1 MGRAMIETDVAIV
14 GAGGGGAVLALML
27 AQQGVRSLVLERAA
41 GPPQGLRGEILQP
54 NGQRVLDRLGLL
66 DKLPVHA
73 VRSVRRFNFCRA
85 GGERLCTV
93 DYGDLPAP
101 YNRALVTLPNVAHH
115 AILDALEQQNPGALW
130 YDATFTGLRFDG
142 SRVIGLQAT
151 RHGEPVDISARLVV
165 GADGALS
172 KVRES
177 LGITAQLHRYPQ
189 SYLIAILKASSG
201 FDEARYLVGKREIL
215 GLFPAAGQ
223 QVYAFYMIKAG
234 SYEAVKAQG
243 LEALRRAWVR
253 IDPGME
259 GTVQELVDWSQTG
272 YMPTGRVKTDR
283 WVADGALL
291 IGDAAHAMNPHASQG
306 RMQAMVDAVV
316 VADLIPG
323 WLKKNDFSAESLRAF
338 EVARR
343 PQVSML
349 QRLADEQC
357 RFWNTVNPLV
367 AYLRDRVFRTLDRN
381 ARLRYRVLSTTAG
394 LRSRPPFSLLD
405 RVMAAGFLP
414 DPRAQVRSSN
424 ES

>member
-1 MGRAMIETDVAIV
+1 MIETDVAIV

-27 AQQGVRSLVLERAA
+27 AQLGVRSIVLERAA
-41 GPPQGLRGEILQP
+41 GPPRGLRGEILQP

-66 DKLPVHA
+66 DTLPAGA

-101 YNRALVTLPNVAHH
+101 YNRAVVTLPNVAHH
-115 AILDALEQQNPGALW
+115 AILDALEKQNPGGLW

-142 SRVIGLQAT
+142 ARVIGLQAT
-151 RHGEPVDISARLVV
+151 RHGKPVEISARLVV
-165 GADGALS
+165 GADGAFS
-172 KVRES
+172 KVRDC
-177 LGITAQLHRYPQ
+177 LQIPAQIHRYPE
-189 SYLIAILKASSG
+189 SYLIAILKAPPN
-201 FDEARYLVGKREIL
+201 FDEARYLVGRREIL

-234 SYEAVKAQG
+234 SYDAVKARG
-243 LEALRRAWVR
+243 IDALRRAWVR

-259 GTVQELVDWSQTG
+259 GIVEGLVDWSQTG

-316 VADLIPG
+316 VADLIPD
-323 WLKKNDFSAESLRAF
+323 WLKKNDFSADALRVF

-343 PQVSML
+343 PQVTML

-357 RFWNTVNPLV
+357 RFWNTGNPLV
-367 AYLRDRVFRTLDRN
+367 AFLRDRVFRTLDRN
-381 ARLRYRVLSTTAG
+381 PRLRYRVLSTTAG
-394 LRSRPPFSLLD
+394 LRSQPPFSLWD
-405 RVMAAGFLP
+405 RLMAAGFLP
-414 DPRAQVRSSN
+414 DPRAHLTGC
-424 ES
+424 

>member
-1 MGRAMIETDVAIV
+1 MAQAMIETDVAIV

-27 AQQGVRSLVLERAA
+27 AQQGIRSLVLERAI

-66 DKLPVHA
+66 DKLPAHA
-73 VRSVRRFNFCRA
+73 VRSVHRFNFCRS

-93 DYGDLPAP
+93 DYSDLPAP
-101 YNRALVTLPNVAHH
+101 YNRAVVTLPNVAHH
-115 AILDALEQQNPGALW
+115 AILDALEKQNPGGLW
-130 YDATFTGLRFDG
+130 YDSTFTGLRRDG

-151 RHGEPVDISARLVV
+151 RRGEPVEISSRLVV
-165 GADGALS
+165 GADGAFS
-172 KVRES
+172 KVRDC
-177 LGITAQLHRYPQ
+177 LGITADLYRYPE
-189 SYLIAILKASSG
+189 SYLIAILKAPPG
-201 FDEARYLVGKREIL
+201 FNEARYLVGKREIL
-215 GLFPAAGQ
+215 GLFPAAGE

-243 LEALRRAWVR
+243 LDVLRRAWVG

-259 GTVQELVDWSQTG
+259 AIVPGLVDWSQTG
-272 YMPTGRVKTDR
+272 YMPTGRVRTER

-323 WLKKNDFSAESLRAF
+323 WLKQNDVSAQALRAF

-343 PQVSML
+343 PQVTML

-357 RFWNTVNPLV
+357 RFWNTGNPLL

-381 ARLRYRVLSTTAG
+381 ARLRYRVLTTTAG
-394 LRSRPPFSLLD
+394 LRSQPPFSLLD

-414 DPRAQVRSSN
+414 DPRAQVTGG
-424 ES
+424 